1 MKGAAQLDADFAKL
15 VYRLRTPLYWVKRR
29 RYVPRVEPAE
39 LVDRAGT
46 SIEIE
51 RDPAKAFN
59 QALEFRASGFN
70 GLYAVALMQAGI
82 NGHPTACVILAGLL
96 VQRAITLNCINRRT
110 LFARAI
116 GWLSFAQAK
125 QFESL
130 FGGMEQMLREIS
142 DASAE
147 RNNGGITETRRALER
162 SEGKVT
168 VVRREVIKPALK
180 LLGEERYQRLNSP
193 FDLKGDIT
201 AASKQAIVDVIRREY
216 PWADELIAEIDCYM
230 TFGVATNQPQL
241 KLPPML
247 IVGPPGVGKTRF
259 ARRLSELTSV
269 PYTLVS
275 AAGASDNRD
284 FAGTS
289 RGWSSVHP
297 SRITEILIDTD
308 CANPIVV
315 IDEVDK
321 FVTGSRNGNI
331 LQTLL
336 TMLAPETNARYRD
349 EGLNVELDLSHVNW
363 ILTANNTR
371 NLDWPLLTRLKTVA
385 LPLPAAGHAEGIV
398 DLILTSAISKLNTVF
413 HTENILEPEIRGALL
428 RAARLGATPRT
439 LTTMVEKSIAIKM
452 QWEKKR
458 IH

>member
-1 MKGAAQLDADFAKL
+1 MKGAARLDADFAKL
-15 VYRLRTPLYWVKRR
+15 VYRLRPPLYWVNRR

-39 LVDRAGT
+39 LVERAGT

-51 RDPAKAFN
+51 RDPAKAFD
-59 QALEFRASGFN
+59 QAVEFRASGYN

-110 LFARAI
+110 LLARAI

-125 QFESL
+125 QFETL
-130 FGGMEQMLREIS
+130 VGGMEQNLREIS
-142 DASAE
+142 DANAE
-147 RNNGGITETRRALER
+147 RKNGDITETRRALER
-162 SEGKVT
+162 LEGKVT
-168 VVRREVIKPALK
+168 VVRREVIKPTLK

-193 FDLKGDIT
+193 FDLKGGIT

-216 PWADELIAEIDCYM
+216 PWADELIAEIDRYM
-230 TFGVATNQPQL
+230 TFGVAANQPQL

-289 RGWSSVHP
+289 RGWGSVHP
-297 SRITEILIDTD
+297 SRIAEIMIDTD

-385 LPLPAAGHAEGIV
+385 LPLPAAAHAEAIV
-398 DLILTSAISKLNTVF
+398 DFMVSDATSKLSFVSNTKGD
-413 HTENILEPEIRGALL
+413 LEPEIRAALV
-428 RAARLGATPRT
+428 RAARSGATPRT
-439 LTTMVEKSIAIKM
+439 LTAMVEKSIAIKA
-452 QWEKKR
+452 QWQRER
-458 IH
+458 LH